1 MVSQTRERET
11 ETTGKTDI
19 WLKRDVSGGGKE
31 DKGKTLPDTGEG
43 ISEEGD
49 EGHGFAVVVELKVDG
64 VLRKDSGLVGP
75 DLVEDKSATILR
87 DHTRGEGAVGNIMEL
102 GGPQVSV
109 RSVHA
114 ARSKES
120 GSCET

>member
-64 VLRKDSGLVGP
+64 ALRK
-75 DLVEDKSATILR
+75 
-87 DHTRGEGAVGNIMEL
+87 
-102 GGPQVSV
+102 
-109 RSVHA
+109 
-114 ARSKES
+114 
-120 GSCET
+120 